1 MLTHDG
7 IREVVGA
14 IAPKYALSRVYLF
27 GSYARGDA
35 TEDSDFDFRVEGGN
49 IRTLLDLA
57 SLHLDFEDALGKS
70 VDLVMTENIE
80 EPFDEWIKDDEV
92 LLYEA
97 Q

>member
-1 MLTHDG
+1 MLTRDG
-7 IREVVGA
+7 IKKAVHA

-35 TEDSDFDFRVEGGN
+35 TEDSDFDFRIEGGN
-49 IRTLLDLA
+49 MRTLLDLA

-70 VDLVMTENIE
+70 VDAVMTENME
-80 EPFDEWIKDDEV
+80 EPFYEWIKDDEV